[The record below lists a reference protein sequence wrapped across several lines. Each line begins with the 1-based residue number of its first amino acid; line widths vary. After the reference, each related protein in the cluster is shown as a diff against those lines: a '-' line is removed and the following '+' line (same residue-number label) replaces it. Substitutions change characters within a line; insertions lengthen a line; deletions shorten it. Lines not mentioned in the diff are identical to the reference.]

1 MDTLI
6 AEIRALK
13 ASGPLDQAAEAHRLA
28 SEARTALLR
37 IRDAAIYDARCLCT
51 YTAIGDVVGI
61 SVDSVN
67 KAVTNHRKRM
77 AADPA
82 VGRRH
87 PAGRRRSDGAIPAQR
102 QSKTR

>member
-6 AEIRALK
+6 AEIQTLK

-51 YTAIGDVVGI
+51 YTAIGDVVGV
-61 SVDSVN
+61 SVPTVN
-67 KAVTNHRKRM
+67 AAITGHRKRLV
-77 AADPA
+77 ADPA
-82 VGRRH
+82 VGGRH

-102 QSKTR
+102 QWNVQ